1 MDLSQFAWRDGV
13 LLIVVAIAVYLAIML
28 LRLMQV
34 SHRPHPPLVTPGDG
48 DAAASNDAGTS
59 NASNPASTST
69 ASSVWPFQFPLNQAP
84 IVPPAETFTAANAP
98 ADAGQATAGAPA
110 SFAETLEASRLDQE
124 VRELRAEVAA
134 LREELAEMQAA
145 RRVSPQYADAMALAR
160 RGFDAQ
166 GIADHC
172 GIARGEAE
180 LVMSLARGSYELNAE
195 DDYVGTEHRGIA
207 AGR

>member
-28 LRLMQV
+28 LRLMQIG
-34 SHRPHPPLVTPGDG
+34 HRRHPPLEISSDG
-48 DAAASNDAGTS
+48 DAAAANDANT
-59 NASNPASTST
+59 PAMSDT
-69 ASSVWPFQFPLNQAP
+69 ASELPFHFPLNQAP
-84 IVPPAETFTAANAP
+84 TLPPAETFTAAHTPPSTASTGR
-98 ADAGQATAGAPA
+98 AAAATPS
-110 SFAETLEASRLDQE
+110 SFAETLEASRLEQE
-124 VRELRAEVAA
+124 VRELRVEVVA